1 MDIFVTRVF
10 ERNLRK
16 AGIEDSKLCKAAGE
30 IVRGLFEAD
39 LGGNVFKKRIPLASG
54 KSGGARSV
62 VAFKAGNNL
71 FFVNGWTKK
80 SVAGGGH
87 KEISDAALAGYRDA
101 AAQFLAF
108 TAQNIKDAIQK
119 GLLREVKCDGEPS

>member
-1 MDIFVTRVF
+1 MGIFVTRVF

-16 AGIEDSKLCKAAGE
+16 VGIKDNKLCQAANE
-30 IVRGLFEAD
+30 IRSGLFDAD
-39 LGGNVFKKRIPLASG
+39 LGGGVFKKRIPLASG

-80 SVAGGGH
+80 SVAGGGQ
-87 KEISDAALAGYRDA
+87 KEISDADLAGYRDA

-108 TAQNIKDAIQK
+108 TTQNIKDAVQK
-119 GLLREVKCDGEPS
+119 GLLREVKCDGKPS